1 MQIAHH
7 RVSTARQNF
16 HGSGVSILKFL
27 TSKNVGQVRVRKPF
41 KDLSEAEIN
50 FSTAMDSF
58 ITVRGGEPMT
68 TNGDF
73 WGLMGTKIHG
83 DSRSNR

>member
-1 MQIAHH
+1 MTIWMQIAHH

-58 ITVRGGEPMT
+58 ITVRPAYISVKKAVCPIQSV
-68 TNGDF
+68 N
-73 WGLMGTKIHG
+73 IY
-83 DSRSNR
+83 